1 MAPYDGAHVHFQ
13 MKARILPELSL
24 VFQFSGL
31 LFSGSFKCDEK
42 KVLYFEQEG
51 SRLFANPGFYTD
63 KALILHCMESFD
75 HSTGKI

>member
-1 MAPYDGAHVHFQ
+1 MAPDDGHVHFQ

-31 LFSGSFKCDEK
+31 LFFGSFKCDKGRYFILNK
-42 KVLYFEQEG
+42 KAQDCLQTV
-51 SRLFANPGFYTD
+51 
-63 KALILHCMESFD
+63 ALVTKHMTLHSMESFD